1 MQHNNIKVL
10 LADTQQLFSEGFTA
24 ILKKVQNVETHVV
37 AYVTSGQALV
47 DKLVDI
53 DVDMVFMDI
62 NFPDID
68 GVELI
73 NSIKNKD
80 KNTRVCI
87 VSSYTDHKLVKK
99 AFLAGADG
107 YFSKS
112 NNSDELSSCLTQ
124 LLEGDRFLSE
134 GVYITP
140 PQRQADAPVVTN
152 GGVRKSYYQDKFLIQ
167 QKLTKREQ
175 EVLSLIT
182 KALNNKEIA
191 DRLYISH
198 QTVGVHRKN
207 IMRKLGVRNT
217 VNLIRFALDH
227 ELIS

>member
-1 MQHNNIKVL
+1 MHHKINIL

-24 ILKKVQNVETHVV
+24 ILQKIQGVETNVIGY
-37 AYVTSGQALV
+37 ASSGQEL
-47 DKLVDI
+47 I
-53 DVDMVFMDI
+53 DAIAGEEVDMVFMDI
-62 NFPDID
+62 NFPDLD

-73 NSIKNKD
+73 SSIKSQD
-80 KNTRVCI
+80 GTTRVCV

-112 NNSDELSSCLTQ
+112 NNSDELSSCVTQ
-124 LLEGDRFLSE
+124 ILEGDRFLSE

-140 PQRQADAPVVTN
+140 PQRQSDAPVLTN
-152 GGVRKSYYQDKFLIQ
+152 GSRKSYYQDKFLIQ

-175 EVLSLIT
+175 EVLNLIT

>member
-1 MQHNNIKVL
+1 MHHKINIL
-10 LADTQQLFSEGFTA
+10 LADTQQLFAEGFTA
-24 ILKKVQNVETHVV
+24 ILNNIQGVETNVIGY
-37 AYVTSGQALV
+37 AASGQEL
-47 DKLVDI
+47 I
-53 DVDMVFMDI
+53 DAIAEEQIDMIFMDI
-62 NFPDID
+62 NFPDLD

-73 NSIKNKD
+73 TNIKSQDGK
-80 KNTRVCI
+80 TRVCV

-112 NNSDELSSCLTQ
+112 NNSDELFSCVTQ

-140 PQRQADAPVVTN
+140 PQRQGDAPVKTN
-152 GGVRKSYYQDKFLIQ
+152 GTRKSYFQDKFLIQ

-175 EVLSLIT
+175 EVLNLIT